1 MKPKMQWNYLFKN
14 CFATLLIAPFLSD
27 LFFFIT
33 PDNYKI
39 RGFVNVYLV
48 VLINGLLFS
57 LPTYI
62 IFAAVFYYLKEKQF
76 SLIFSKRILVAISV
90 VGVFITFMLI
100 FPDMYFPATLA
111 YMFTSLVTGI
121 FFKLETENYQLKAKN
136 QLK

>member
-1 MKPKMQWNYLFKN
+1 MKPKMQWNYLFKHW
-14 CFATLLIAPFLSD
+14 FATLLIAPFLSD
-27 LFFFIT
+27 LFFYIT

-39 RGFVNVYLV
+39 GGLVSVYLV
-48 VLINGLLFS
+48 VLIMSLLFS

-62 IFAAVFYYLKEKQF
+62 IYAAVFYYLKEKQF